1 MEVNCILSYAQ
12 IVQKWLYGEAQ
23 GRTDQDQI
31 THVMRNMCAF
41 HISVLWH
48 FTIWNMSICLV
59 WTQIQ
64 EWIHTRYSIGD
75 QNLMAPERYMSLLS
89 FLESVSID
97 RINTILYLTRCR
109 MRRWIQFQDG
119 DWNQWDLNLPD
130 SIGTQNQQLSLRGNW
145 WWYNMLWHVTVIRW
159 IHLTPPHTFNIR
171 QNRGR

>member
-1 MEVNCILSYAQ
+1 MRKSS
-12 IVQKWLYGEAQ
+12 KGWLYGEAQ

-48 FTIWNMSICLV
+48 FTIWNLSICLV
-59 WTQIQ
+59 WTQIR

-97 RINTILYLTRCR
+97 RINTIPYLTRCR

-130 SIGTQNQQLSLRGNW
+130 SIDTKNQQLSLRGNW

-159 IHLTPPHTFNIR
+159 IHLTPPHTFHIR
-171 QNRGR
+171 QNRGS

>member
-1 MEVNCILSYAQ
+1 MRKSS
-12 IVQKWLYGEAQ
+12 KGWLYGEAQ
-23 GRTDQDQI
+23 GRTDQDQT
-31 THVMRNMCAF
+31 THVMRKKMCAF

-48 FTIWNMSICLV
+48 FTIWNLSICLV

-89 FLESVSID
+89 FLESVSIG
-97 RINTILYLTRCR
+97 RINTIPYLTRCR

-130 SIGTQNQQLSLRGNW
+130 SLDTRNQQLSLRGQL
-145 WWYNMLWHVTVIRW
+145 MVMQTTVTCDCDPVDWFHIS
-159 IHLTPPHTFNIR
+159 ISSKIDF
-171 QNRGR
+171 